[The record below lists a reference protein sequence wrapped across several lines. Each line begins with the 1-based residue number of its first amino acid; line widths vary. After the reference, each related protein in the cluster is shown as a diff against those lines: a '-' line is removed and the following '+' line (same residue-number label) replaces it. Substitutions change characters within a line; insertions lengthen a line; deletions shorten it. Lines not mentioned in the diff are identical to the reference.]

1 MVANRIGIV
10 AVAALLAGCAA
21 GAGRPEGATVPR
33 EEATP
38 EARTEPARIGVV
50 VPLSGAEELV
60 RYGELVLE
68 GVELAARERSDA
80 AGTRAIELD
89 VVDDGGDPERAAD
102 AVRALE
108 SRGAV
113 AVIGPILPGVAEAA
127 ARARSD
133 SRLVLI
139 DPIGPADPAA
149 PNVFALN
156 APDVLGAEALARYAA
171 RLGWVR
177 AAILYPR
184 MGAHRRQAEAFA
196 AALRAVGGRIVADMP
211 YDAGTTTFATHLRAI
226 AAAAPQAVFVPAPE
240 RDVHQIAP
248 QITYYGLAGAGV
260 KVLGGEDWAA
270 ESVRD
275 RVATRYLEGVVVATP
290 LPPSSDEVAWGEFV
304 ARYEEARRRTLR
316 HPFPALGYDAMALVL
331 AAVDAGASSPA
342 EVAEAI
348 HRVRSLRAATGVLS
362 IEQGRVVRRPFLMRY
377 EQGILRPATGPGDAA
392 SPPPDDG
399 WRDR

>member
-1 MVANRIGIV
+1 MAANRMGGLAA
-10 AVAALLAGCAA
+10 AVVLAGCAA

-33 EEATP
+33 EEAG
-38 EARTEPARIGVV
+38 PAVLAVPVRIGVV
-50 VPLSGAEELV
+50 VPRSGAEEWV

-68 GVELAARERSDA
+68 GVELAARERADA
-80 AGTRAIELD
+80 EGARPVELD

-133 SRLVLI
+133 ARLVLI
-139 DPIGPADPAA
+139 DPIGASDPTA

-156 APDVLGAEALARYAA
+156 APDALGAEALARYAA
-171 RLGWVR
+171 RMGWVR
-177 AAILYPR
+177 AAVLYPR
-184 MGAHRRQAEAFA
+184 VGAHRRQAEAFA
-196 AALRAVGGRIVADMP
+196 ATFRAAGGRIVADMP

-226 AAAAPQAVFVPAPE
+226 AAAAPQVVFVPVPE

-275 RVATRYLEGVVVATP
+275 RVAMRYLEGVVVATP

-304 ARYEEARRRTLR
+304 ARYEQAYRRSLR
-316 HPFPALGYDAMALVL
+316 HPFPALGYDALALVL
-331 AAVDAGASSPA
+331 AAVDAGADSPT
-342 EVAEAI
+342 EVAEAM

-362 IEQGRVVRRPFLMRY
+362 IDQGRVVRRPFLMRY
-377 EQGILRPATGPGDAA
+377 EQGILRPAMGPRDAA